1 MYRDKSS
8 ISRLHACFYFNT
20 HSIPITFQFLLVMY
34 IYFRPAVTFALIS
47 SIQGDSYLAENIIFR
62 HSCKRIIKGQV
73 FFCKSAVYVQSNI
86 LYIYHGYNNLAFYP
100 VITGWR
106 HTS

>member
-8 ISRLHACFYFNT
+8 IAGLRACFYFNT
-20 HSIPITFQFLLVMY
+20 YSIPITCQFLLVMY
-34 IYFRPAVTFALIS
+34 IYFRPALTFAFIS

-73 FFCKSAVYVQSNI
+73 RVFDNQLFTYKVTF
-86 LYIYHGYNNLAFYP
+86 YIFTM
-100 VITGWR
+100 VTQ
-106 HTS
+106 

>member
-1 MYRDKSS
+1 
-8 ISRLHACFYFNT
+8 
-20 HSIPITFQFLLVMY
+20 MY
-34 IYFRPAVTFALIS
+34 IYFRPALTFAFIS
-47 SIQGDSYLAENIIFR
+47 SIQGDSYLADNIIYR

-73 FFCKSAVYVQSNI
+73 FFFFFFFFFFCKSAVYVQSNI

-100 VITGWR
+100 VITGWG